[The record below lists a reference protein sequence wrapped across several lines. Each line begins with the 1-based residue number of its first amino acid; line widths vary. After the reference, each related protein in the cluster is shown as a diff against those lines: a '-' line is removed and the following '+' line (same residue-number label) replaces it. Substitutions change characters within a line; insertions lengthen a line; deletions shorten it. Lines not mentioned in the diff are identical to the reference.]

1 MADKKI
7 DNMAVGNGRVLKE
20 DDTVVNVGNVL
31 EEIRDTLRELVTLLT
46 PSGEE

>member
-1 MADKKI
+1 MPGKI

-31 EEIRDTLRELVTLLT
+31 EEIRDTLRVLVTLLT